1 MLDACFNGTW
11 SQHLTGILSNDV
23 GLWTSELSAEHC
35 NRDKKSWYKKM
46 REEAKYKPD
55 EPAYAGC
62 SEGAFY
68 HKIVTFC
75 LWYIVSKFVSKT
87 FFFKILTDFHM
98 C

>member
-46 REEAKYKPD
+46 TEEAKYKPD
-55 EPAYAGC
+55 EPTCAEGC

-68 HKIVTFC
+68 HKIGTFC
-75 LWYIVSKFVSKT
+75 L
-87 FFFKILTDFHM
+87 
-98 C
+98 